1 MIDISKTGKNLS
13 IVLQGGVFE
22 KNSTE
27 VTNIASEYR
36 KLFPESEILLSISSS
51 DFLNFPGSSE
61 NELIPYKQNLSNQK
75 FINVCNILNSLV
87 DKFIF
92 CDNALPLPPVNVK
105 HPNCNANYQIEAAK
119 RGLAE
124 ATREFVLRVRNDFLF
139 QDDSFINQYIEMS
152 GNVRGRFSVFQERI
166 MICSLFTINP
176 YAVERLPFH
185 YSDWFHF
192 GKLADVR
199 LLWDVPH
206 ISLNYMTYY
215 MNNPYLPGSTEL
227 ERHFLAKT
235 GVEQYI
241 SFGFFSKHFPELK
254 LACHNDVRS
263 RRESIDILLDNFCI
277 LDHKKSP
284 VYFPKYMNDF
294 QYRPNQKIC
303 ISHKSWDILS
313 KNRNVDP
320 EEILSYHKESI
331 YKHDITK
338 FPFVL
343 NASDLKTKIGKKLGK
358 DIVIPHTD
366 TGGVAVFGPHFNI
379 VGGSYRAC
387 IYISSLVCEGALMKV
402 RATLDH
408 GKEVLNEREFAFEN
422 YNNDFLETEKS
433 LKIDFC
439 FDCPHTLGQDFEIVI
454 EVNRVED
461 MSISH
466 IEIFDLKKNPDIK
479 EMPLAFQYYMNI
491 SSKIMKKSL
500 VEKRSRDPYAFFR
513 DSKSILAKYPKKIF
527 MEKYK
532 EINTEE

>member
-1 MIDISKTGKNLS
+1 MIDISRTGKNLS

-254 LACHNDVRS
+254 LACHNDIRS

-277 LDHKKSP
+277 L
-284 VYFPKYMNDF
+284 
-294 QYRPNQKIC
+294 
-303 ISHKSWDILS
+303 
-313 KNRNVDP
+313 
-320 EEILSYHKESI
+320 EI
-331 YKHDITK
+331 
-338 FPFVL
+338 
-343 NASDLKTKIGKKLGK
+343 G
-358 DIVIPHTD
+358 
-366 TGGVAVFGPHFNI
+366 
-379 VGGSYRAC
+379 RAH
-387 IYISSLVCEGALMKV
+387 V
-402 RATLDH
+402 
-408 GKEVLNEREFAFEN
+408 
-422 YNNDFLETEKS
+422 
-433 LKIDFC
+433 
-439 FDCPHTLGQDFEIVI
+439 
-454 EVNRVED
+454 
-461 MSISH
+461 
-466 IEIFDLKKNPDIK
+466 
-479 EMPLAFQYYMNI
+479 
-491 SSKIMKKSL
+491 
-500 VEKRSRDPYAFFR
+500 
-513 DSKSILAKYPKKIF
+513 
-527 MEKYK
+527 
-532 EINTEE
+532 